1 LLPGPPEIGPP
12 VSWFHGVWV
21 SAPEEEPVD
30 WFDELDAL
38 RRSIRCVRR
47 FRDGSLRAYSY
58 TTLHWRDHMPEGS
71 LPSLEEIN
79 SNPEFR
85 AKEITKDEFDL
96 VWEEANKQLKGFV
109 SDSQD
114 HHHKDEVTRWMVVHE
129 DTHGNRGLTMSG
141 LTESEADAL
150 LARFALNKPHKQ
162 EYYKFSYT
170 ASTRK
175 EVILRERVLE

>member
-1 LLPGPPEIGPP
+1 
-12 VSWFHGVWV
+12 
-21 SAPEEEPVD
+21 
-30 WFDELDAL
+30 
-38 RRSIRCVRR
+38 
-47 FRDGSLRAYSY
+47 
-58 TTLHWRDHMPEGS
+58 MPEGA

-79 SNPEFR
+79 SNPAFR
-85 AKEITKDEFDL
+85 AKEITKDEFDV
-96 VWEEANKQLKGFV
+96 VWEEANTQLKGFV
-109 SDSQD
+109 SDPQG
-114 HHHKDEVTRWMVVHE
+114 HHHIDEVTRWMVVHE

-170 ASTRK
+170 ASTRR